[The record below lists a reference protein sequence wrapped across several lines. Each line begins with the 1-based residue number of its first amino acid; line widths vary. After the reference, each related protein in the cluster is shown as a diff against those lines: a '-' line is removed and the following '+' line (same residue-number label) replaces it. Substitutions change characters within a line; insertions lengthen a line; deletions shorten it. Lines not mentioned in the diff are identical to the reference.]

1 MIKETIDSKSFKLIK
16 VIDKGAFALL
26 EDRTR
31 RDILQL
37 LREEELTVKEI
48 ANRLEMTPQNIYHH
62 LKRMVEAGLVSEI
75 KENWS
80 GHLIESY
87 YTATADTYV
96 YHEDE
101 IPNNDIHEYIEIL
114 NGLKE
119 LSGGVEVT
127 EENAQKLAELSKKRE
142 KILDTSGTSNGICV
156 ACSFSGYFMK
166 LGPMNPILVGQI
178 LQLKRV
184 ISMSDEEFE
193 ETLRITRELRN
204 FLISIKKN
212 EKH

>member
-1 MIKETIDSKSFKLIK
+1 MSSSASFKLLK
-16 VIDKGAFALL
+16 VIDKETFTLL

-31 RDILQL
+31 RNILQL

-48 ANRLEMTPQNIYHH
+48 AKRLEVTPQNVYYH
-62 LKRMVEAGLVSEI
+62 LKRMTDAGLVSEV
-75 KENWS
+75 KEKWS

-101 IPNNDIHEYIEIL
+101 IPSNDIHEYIEIL
-114 NGLKE
+114 NGLNE
-119 LSGGVEVT
+119 LSGAVEVS
-127 EENAQKLAELSKKRE
+127 EENAEKLAEFSKRRE
-142 KILDTSGTSNGICV
+142 KILKTSETSNGVCG

-166 LGPMNPILVGQI
+166 LGPMNPILVGRV
-178 LQLKRV
+178 LQLNSV

-193 ETLRITRELRN
+193 ETLRITRELRK
-204 FLISIKKN
+204 FLISIKTS
-212 EKH
+212 EKP

>member
-1 MIKETIDSKSFKLIK
+1 MSSSASFKLLK
-16 VIDKGAFALL
+16 VIDKETFTLL

-31 RDILQL
+31 RNILQL

-48 ANRLEMTPQNIYHH
+48 AKRLEVTPQNVYHH
-62 LKRMVEAGLVSEI
+62 LKRMTDAELVSEI
-75 KENWS
+75 KAKWS

-101 IPNNDIHEYIEIL
+101 IPSSDIHEYIEIL
-114 NGLKE
+114 NGLNE
-119 LSGGVEVT
+119 LSGAVEVS
-127 EENAQKLAELSKKRE
+127 EENAEKLAELSKRRE
-142 KILDTSGTSNGICV
+142 KLLKTSGTSNGVCG

-166 LGPMNPILVGQI
+166 LGPMNPMLVGRV
-178 LQLKRV
+178 LQLNSV

-193 ETLRITRELRN
+193 ETLRITRELRK
-204 FLISIKKN
+204 FLISIKAS
-212 EKH
+212 EKR

>member
-1 MIKETIDSKSFKLIK
+1 MTEKMSDSKSFKLLKI
-16 VIDKGAFALL
+16 IDKATFTLL

-37 LREEELTVKEI
+37 LRDEELTVKEI
-48 ANRLEMTPQNIYHH
+48 AKRLEMTPQNIYHH
-62 LKRMVEAGLVSEI
+62 LKRMAEAGLVSEI

-87 YTATADTYV
+87 YTATADTYI
-96 YHEDE
+96 YYEDE
-101 IPNNDIHEYIEIL
+101 IPSSDIHECIEVL

-119 LSGGVEVT
+119 LGGGVQVT
-127 EENAQKLAELSKKRE
+127 EENAEKLAELSEKRE
-142 KILDTSGTSNGICV
+142 KILNTSGASNGICG

-166 LGPMNPILVGQI
+166 LGPMNPMLVGRV
-178 LQLKRV
+178 LQLKSV

-204 FLISIKKN
+204 FLISIK
-212 EKH
+212 E

>member
-1 MIKETIDSKSFKLIK
+1 MSNPASFKLLK
-16 VIDKGAFALL
+16 VIDKETFTLL

-31 RDILQL
+31 RNILQL

-48 ANRLEMTPQNIYHH
+48 AKRLKMTPQNIYHH
-62 LKRMVEAGLVSEI
+62 LKRMTDAGLVSEI
-75 KENWS
+75 KEKWS

-101 IPNNDIHEYIEIL
+101 IPSSDIHEYIEIL
-114 NGLKE
+114 NGLNE
-119 LSGGVEVT
+119 LSGAIEVS
-127 EENAQKLAELSKKRE
+127 EENAEKLAELSKRKER
-142 KILDTSGTSNGICV
+142 LLNTSGASNGVCG

-166 LGPMNPILVGQI
+166 LGPMNPMLVGRV
-178 LQLKRV
+178 LQLNSV

-193 ETLRITRELRN
+193 ETLRITRELRK
-204 FLISIKKN
+204 FLISIRTI
-212 EKH
+212 EKR